1 MDVQEADGAFYF
13 RSFNQPV
20 SITPPPAREV
30 GPPKPGF
37 DL

>member
-1 MDVQEADGAFYF
+1 MTFYF
-13 RSFNQPV
+13 KSFNQPV

-37 DL
+37 GL